1 MTVFGFQ
8 NEYQNKCY
16 MNSIPEL
23 NLEKQLSIWKQ
34 ICVFCSGSVTLS
46 WSPWLK
52 KSTLS
57 TASSGEW
64 AALSSRL
71 EVDCLTRT
79 CVNWS

>member
-1 MTVFGFQ
+1 
-8 NEYQNKCY
+8 
-16 MNSIPEL
+16 MNSKSEL
-23 NLEKQLSIWKQ
+23 NLEKQLSILKQ

-64 AALSSRL
+64 DALSSRL
-71 EVDCLTRT
+71 EVDCLMKT